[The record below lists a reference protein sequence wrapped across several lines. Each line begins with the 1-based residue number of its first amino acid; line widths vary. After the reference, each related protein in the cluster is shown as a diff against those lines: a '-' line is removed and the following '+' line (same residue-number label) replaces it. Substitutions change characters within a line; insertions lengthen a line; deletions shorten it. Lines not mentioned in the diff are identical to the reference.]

1 MVAIIVL
8 SVVLALFVIA
18 FLWFYFYSRTLA
30 WGQSE
35 TRRAFLR
42 MMVVIGPIFG
52 VRYKEPRPEP
62 PTIAIPAKD
71 QEPPVSGL
79 VLPTDE
85 RQPSNGNTVP

>member
-8 SVVLALFVIA
+8 SAVFVLLVVA

-35 TRRAFLR
+35 TRQAFLR
-42 MMVVIGPIFG
+42 VMVVIGPMFG

-62 PTIAIPAKD
+62 PTIATPAKD
-71 QEPPVSGL
+71 EEPPVRGV
-79 VLPTDE
+79 VLPPE
-85 RQPSNGNTVP
+85 RDP